1 MFSLLESSYDNGRLF
16 DAFSRVQKDG
26 RKYLDL
32 ENARK
37 RMCDLM
43 ESSCDNGKLEDAFSR
58 VQGRPKDTIM
68 RADGTA
74 LDLEDARMRMC
85 DLLESSCDN
94 GKLFDAFSLVQK
106 DGGET
111 GGAKDT
117 IMCADGTALDLEDA
131 RVRMCD

>member
-32 ENARK
+32 EVARF
-37 RMCDLM
+37 RMRDLM

-74 LDLEDARMRMC
+74 LDLEDARVRMC
-85 DLLESSCDN
+85 DLMESSLDN
-94 GKLFDAFSLVQK
+94 GKLHDALSSLRK
-106 DGGET
+106 RGGNS
-111 GGAKDT
+111 D
-117 IMCADGTALDLEDA
+117 
-131 RVRMCD
+131 